1 MDPLTAVV
9 AARMGEKSHKV
20 VTGAPA
26 RGGEAG
32 PAEVPRSKG
41 HRRQSSVELL
51 PEEFVSHVVE
61 SSDSGDRRPSV
72 LSQSDA
78 ALKVLC
84 THVHGFSFCACH
96 LLVQGVV
103 AMMGAETVAGWHLS
117 WPTHDKYVANPGKN
131 AANTC
136 SAYGQPA

>member
-20 VTGAPA
+20 FSGAPAPA

-84 THVHGFSFCACH
+84 PHVHSFSFCA
-96 LLVQGVV
+96 
-103 AMMGAETVAGWHLS
+103 
-117 WPTHDKYVANPGKN
+117 
-131 AANTC
+131 
-136 SAYGQPA
+136 